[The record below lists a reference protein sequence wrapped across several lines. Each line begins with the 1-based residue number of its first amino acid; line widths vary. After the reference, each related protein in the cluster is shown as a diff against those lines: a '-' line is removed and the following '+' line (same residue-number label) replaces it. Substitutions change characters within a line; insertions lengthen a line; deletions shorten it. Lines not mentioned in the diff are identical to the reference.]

1 MTRKLYESTAD
12 LKREKTTI
20 NFVKDKM
27 GLGEVVKLP
36 IKYKLDYA
44 ELNRMEDGSL
54 SIINLIEIKTRN
66 VSKRAYDTYM
76 ISADKF
82 MTAREY
88 VRSFNVGFKLIVC
101 WVDVVGCYSFKQ
113 GDVFSLGFN
122 GRFDRGDWQDVEP
135 VVYIPIKE
143 FKDVI

>member
-1 MTRKLYESTAD
+1 MTRKLYESTAE
-12 LKREKTTI
+12 LKREKTKI
-20 NFVKDKM
+20 DFVKDKM

-44 ELNRMEDGSL
+44 ELHRMADGSKA
-54 SIINLIEIKTRN
+54 IINLIEIKNRT
-66 VSKRAYDTYM
+66 VSKRMYDTYM

-82 MTAREY
+82 MTAKEY
-88 VRSFNVGFKLIVC
+88 THSFNVGFKLIIR
-101 WVDVVGCYSFKQ
+101 WRDTVGCYSLKQ
-113 GDVFSLGFN
+113 GAVFSLGFN
-122 GRFDRGDWQDVEP
+122 GRFDRGEWEDVEP

>member
-20 NFVKDKM
+20 DFVKDKM

-44 ELNRMEDGSL
+44 ELHGMSDGSVA
-54 SIINLIEIKTRN
+54 IINLIEIKNRT
-66 VSKRAYDTYM
+66 VSKRMYDTYM

-88 VRSFNVGFKLIVC
+88 SPDCAGGMLCTTSEVSRRTAI
-101 WVDVVGCYSFKQ
+101 
-113 GDVFSLGFN
+113 
-122 GRFDRGDWQDVEP
+122 R
-135 VVYIPIKE
+135 
-143 FKDVI
+143 

>member
-1 MTRKLYESTAD
+1 MPRKLYESDAD
-12 LKREKTTI
+12 LKREKSTI
-20 NFVKDKM
+20 AFVKDKM

-36 IKYKLDYA
+36 FKYKIDYA
-44 ELNRMEDGSL
+44 ELNRMEDGGR

-82 MTAREY
+82 MTAKEY
-88 VRSFNVGFKLIVC
+88 AHSFNVGFKLIVR
-101 WVDVVGCYSFKQ
+101 WRDVIGCYSLKQ